1 MFCRR
6 PLRAKFRFCTP
17 RGAGHDET
25 TAPTPPPVGT
35 IRTPLPCSHAI
46 SGFFDL
52 AGNIKITLELY
63 GHATSPGPINRV
75 IIGRL
80 LMPIDAAENLHAS
93 CSSGEAVKLKGATIE
108 SQTIGFVWS
117 ARIFCNKTQIAE
129 WLTTKFSS
137 AQSATVEDK
146 YRGTIPP
153 KAYFQTFLLRV
164 IPM

>member
-80 LMPIDAAENLHAS
+80 LMPIDAAEEFARQLFEWRS
-93 CSSGEAVKLKGATIE
+93 C
-108 SQTIGFVWS
+108 
-117 ARIFCNKTQIAE
+117 KT
-129 WLTTKFSS
+129 K
-137 AQSATVEDK
+137 
-146 YRGTIPP
+146 R
-153 KAYFQTFLLRV
+153 RNH
-164 IPM
+164 